1 MDNAFEEVIRL
12 GGLETEID
20 YPYDG
25 RGEAVNRENF
35 LNPILNQK
43 FD

>member
-25 RGEAVNRENF
+25 RGEAVS
-35 LNPILNQK
+35 L
-43 FD
+43 FDPHAVGI

>member
-25 RGEAVNRENF
+25 KGEAVSLFNPHAVGIWNF
-35 LNPILNQK
+35 K
-43 FD
+43 